1 MLTAREWEVL
11 RLLAKGMGNKQI
23 ARTLKIS
30 ENTVEKHVGAV
41 LGKLGVASRQ
51 DLEALARQHRLEV

>member
-1 MLTAREWEVL
+1 ML

-41 LGKLGVASRQ
+41 LGELGVASRQ
-51 DLEALARQHRLEV
+51 ELVVFAVQHHLEV

>member
-11 RLLAKGMGNKQI
+11 RRVTRGMSNRDI
-23 ARTLKIS
+23 AEELVLS

-51 DLEALARQHRLEV
+51 ELVVFAVQHHLEV